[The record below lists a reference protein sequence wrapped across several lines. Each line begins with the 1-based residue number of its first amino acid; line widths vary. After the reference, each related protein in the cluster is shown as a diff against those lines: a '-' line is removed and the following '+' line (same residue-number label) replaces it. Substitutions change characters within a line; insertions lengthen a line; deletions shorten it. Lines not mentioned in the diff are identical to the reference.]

1 MFHRNAT
8 QVGFKLFQMRFEAKG
23 EQQRGQRVTLVN
35 SVRGGEPLA
44 IAFVIPEK
52 VKRAPLGEHRCTR
65 GDFRN
70 GGLKFQK
77 AGLSVRRG
85 ESIAGIQCEKDEVW
99 IRFRE
104 DPCRVRKT
112 FGSSRDPHSELGA
125 TEQGTDVVFTGVT
138 EGPA

>member
-52 VKRAPLGEHRCTR
+52 LKRERLWENIVAQGAISGMAASSFRRQDCLSAEEKALRASNARRTR
-65 GDFRN
+65 SGSDSERTRAVCARHSVP
-70 GGLKFQK
+70 
-77 AGLSVRRG
+77 AGTPTANWVPPSKEPMLSLQ
-85 ESIAGIQCEKDEVW
+85 A
-99 IRFRE
+99 
-104 DPCRVRKT
+104 
-112 FGSSRDPHSELGA
+112 
-125 TEQGTDVVFTGVT
+125 
-138 EGPA
+138 